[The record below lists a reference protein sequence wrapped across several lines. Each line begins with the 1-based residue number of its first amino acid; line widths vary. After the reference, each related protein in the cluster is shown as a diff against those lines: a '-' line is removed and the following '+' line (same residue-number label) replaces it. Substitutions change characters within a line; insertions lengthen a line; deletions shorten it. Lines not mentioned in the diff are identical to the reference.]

1 MHSFFLHLSI
11 ADWVNDAVQSFVTR
25 YGDSFHQFSI
35 VLLRYVL
42 VPLEGGLRAVP
53 PWLILLAVG
62 AVTWNATRRLSVAGF
77 FMLLLYAI
85 GCFGLWE
92 KLMQTLALML
102 VATVLSVSLGV
113 PLGILTSRSA
123 WLRRVLLP
131 TLDVMQTL
139 PSFVYLIPVLML
151 FGLGK
156 VPAIL
161 ATIIYA
167 LPPLI
172 RLTDLGIRHVDSEVV
187 EAARAFGTTRWQLL
201 VNVQMPLARPS
212 IMAGINQTT
221 MMALSMVVIAS
232 MIGSRGLGEDVLAGI
247 QTLDVGKGT
256 QAGIAIVILAI
267 VIDRIS
273 QGYGQD
279 RRTRRLIAQRRK
291 AKAASRIPYR
301 ASSTNTEET
310 SSAEDGLE
318 TRTAR

>member
-1 MHSFFLHLSI
+1 
-11 ADWVNDAVQSFVTR
+11 
-25 YGDSFHQFSI
+25 
-35 VLLRYVL
+35 VL
-42 VPLEGGLRAVP
+42 VPLEGALRATP
-53 PWLILLAVG
+53 PWVILIAVG
-62 AVTWNATRRLSVAGF
+62 LLTLNATRRIGIAGF
-77 FMLLLYAI
+77 FVLLLYVI
-85 GCFGLWE
+85 GCFGLWD

-102 VATVLSVSLGV
+102 VATVLSVVLGV
-113 PLGILTSRSA
+113 PLGIWASRSP
-123 WLRRVLLP
+123 WMRRVLLP
-131 TLDVMQTL
+131 VLDIMQTL

-172 RLTDLGIRHVDSEVV
+172 RLTDLGIRHVDGDVV

-201 VNVQMPLARPS
+201 VNVQLPLARPS

-247 QTLDVGKGT
+247 QTLDIGKGM

-279 RRTRRLIAQRRK
+279 RRTRRLAAQRRK
-291 AKAASRIPYR
+291 AKAASRVPYR
-301 ASSTNTEET
+301 TTGAARNEEAATQTGGESAAQSS
-310 SSAEDGLE
+310 LE
-318 TRTAR
+318 TRTAD

>member
-1 MHSFFLHLSI
+1 
-11 ADWVNDAVQSFVTR
+11 
-25 YGDSFHQFSI
+25 
-35 VLLRYVL
+35 
-42 VPLEGGLRAVP
+42 
-53 PWLILLAVG
+53 
-62 AVTWNATRRLSVAGF
+62 
-77 FMLLLYAI
+77 MLLLYAI

-102 VATVLSVSLGV
+102 VATVLSVLLGV

-131 TLDVMQTL
+131 VLDVMQTL

-172 RLTDLGIRHVDSEVV
+172 RLTDLGIRHVDGEVV

-247 QTLDVGKGT
+247 QTLDVGKGM

-279 RRTRRLIAQRRK
+279 RRARRCWRSAERPRRLRAFPIVRAARIRTRHRRLEADSKPAQR
-291 AKAASRIPYR
+291 
-301 ASSTNTEET
+301 SSTEKASEKAQESEHGSDRSRPRVQAFRT
-310 SSAEDGLE
+310 DGPVMRACSTCCE
-318 TRTAR
+318 AARAKPTCWRRPVATWA

>member
-42 VPLEGGLRAVP
+42 VPLEGALRALP

-62 AVTWNATRRLSVAGF
+62 AVTWNATRRLSIAGF

-247 QTLDVGKGT
+247 QTLDVCKGT

-279 RRTRRLIAQRRK
+279 RRTRRLFAQRRK

-301 ASSTNTEET
+301 ASSTNTDET
-310 SSAEDGLE
+310 SAAEGGLE